1 MVIEMNQKIYYGGR
15 LNEEIS
21 FMQNETTH
29 AYHELVEKKPKN
41 QTATLLTESVKIRV
55 CVFEKVN

>member
-1 MVIEMNQKIYYGGR
+1 MK
-15 LNEEIS
+15 EIL
-21 FMQNETTH
+21 FVQNETTH
-29 AYHELVEKKPKN
+29 AYHELVEKKHKN

>member
-1 MVIEMNQKIYYGGR
+1 MK
-15 LNEEIS
+15 EIL
-21 FMQNETTH
+21 FVQNETTH
-29 AYHELVEKKPKN
+29 AHHELVDRKPKN